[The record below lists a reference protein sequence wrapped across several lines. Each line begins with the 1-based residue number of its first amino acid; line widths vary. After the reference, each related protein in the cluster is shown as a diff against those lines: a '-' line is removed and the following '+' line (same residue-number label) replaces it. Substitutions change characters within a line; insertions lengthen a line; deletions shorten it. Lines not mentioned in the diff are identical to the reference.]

1 MKIKD
6 VVEFMLKELEEN
18 GVLYQKGLVNTIQEK
33 FGNEFIFT
41 NSHGTLSIDRKVIRE
56 FNKLKGEDIHWDKE
70 SCSWL

>member
-18 GVLYQKGLVNTIQEK
+18 GVLYQKGLVKTIQEK
-33 FGNEFIFT
+33 FGDEFIFT

-56 FNKLKGEDIHWDKE
+56 FNKQKGNDVRWDKE
-70 SCSWL
+70 SFSWI